1 VSSKPKIKA
10 NVEVMSVS
18 VLKVVPRMDKEKRDP
33 QEVLQELAILLP
45 QVTISVKSTKN
56 INILYLTNFI

>member
-18 VLKVVPRMDKEKRDP
+18 VLKVIPRMDKEKRDP

-45 QVTISVKSTKN
+45 QVTISVNSTKN
-56 INILYLTNFI
+56 HQHFYI